1 MDISIHSPAGVIRQ
15 TELLLSHGMKSSPKG
30 ENRMNDVVY
39 AALVTASHDS
49 QPLLHDQWEFVFCL
63 SGGGEYVISGQR
75 FSLVKGDMAAVP
87 PQTPH
92 RCAADRGFKC
102 VQVLVDKPTLL
113 LKESR
118 LIHGDGSPHLQ
129 NAFEGALYHYHAAL
143 PAKKHLLTAY
153 GGLIVCYLAAYH
165 VGSAPSPIVAEIEW
179 TIRSRYTDPVF
190 ELEAYLRSLPFNYDY
205 LRKLFQREMG
215 VTPLQ
220 YLNSLRLHTAADALL
235 SAEGTSGSVT
245 EIARMCGF
253 REPLYFSRMFKKKY
267 GVSPTHY
274 AAAGKRLTPDSEEA

>member
-1 MDISIHSPAGVIRQ
+1 
-15 TELLLSHGMKSSPKG
+15 
-30 ENRMNDVVY
+30 MNDIVS
-39 AALVTASHDS
+39 AALLTASHGS
-49 QPLLHDQWEFVFCL
+49 QSLVHEQWEFVFCL
-63 SGGGEYVISGQR
+63 SGSGEYAVGGQR
-75 FSLVKGDMAAVP
+75 LTLTKGDMIAVP

-92 RCAADRGFKC
+92 FCTADRGFKSI
-102 VQVLVDKPTLL
+102 QVLVDKPTLL
-113 LKESR
+113 IKDACVV
-118 LIHGDGSPHLQ
+118 HGDGSPHLQ
-129 NAFEGALYHYHAAL
+129 AAFEGALYHYGSQL
-143 PAKKHLLTAY
+143 PGKIHLLAAY
-153 GGLIVCYLAAYH
+153 GSLIVCYLAVCKAGRT
-165 VGSAPSPIVAEIEW
+165 VSPVVSEIEGD
-179 TIRSRYTDPVF
+179 IRSRFADPAF

-267 GVSPTHY
+267 GLSPTQY
-274 AAAGKRLTPDSEEA
+274 AAAGKRLTPDPGEA